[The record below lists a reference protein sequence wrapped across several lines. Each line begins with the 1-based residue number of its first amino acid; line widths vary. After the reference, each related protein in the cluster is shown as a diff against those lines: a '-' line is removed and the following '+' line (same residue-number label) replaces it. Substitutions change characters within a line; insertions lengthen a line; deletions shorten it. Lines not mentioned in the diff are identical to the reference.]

1 MNTTE
6 ILRSFEDITEHYIQ
20 ELEGFSMEQLKRQPG
35 ENEWSL
41 GQMYQHL
48 INAALYMQ
56 LANAERCLAPG
67 GDDAASAG
75 EKTEVGETVFGQG
88 SLPPVR
94 IQVPPSPQYTP
105 QQPESKEQLVEGLK
119 SVVHRMNEIASKLE
133 NAPLHHTVAHPRFG
147 GLTAEEWFRLV
158 EMHYRHHLL
167 QKDRLKQALLLAFN

>member
-6 ILRSFEDITEHYIQ
+6 VLRNFEEITEHYIQ

-56 LANAERCLAPG
+56 LANAERCLTPA
-67 GDDAASAG
+67 GDDAVSAG
-75 EKTEVGETVFGQG
+75 EKTEVGEAVFEQG
-88 SLPPVR
+88 GLPPVR

-105 QQPESKEQLVEGLK
+105 QEPESKEQLVEGLS
-119 SVVHRMNEIASKLE
+119 SVVRHMNEIALKLE

-167 QKDRLKQALLLAFN
+167 QKDRLKQVLAPSV

>member
-1 MNTTE
+1 MKTAE
-6 ILRSFEDITEHYIQ
+6 ILQRFEEITEHYIQ
-20 ELEGFSMEQLKRQPG
+20 ELEGFGMEQLKRQPG

-41 GQMYQHL
+41 GKMYQHL

-56 LANAERCLAPG
+56 LANAERCLKPS
-67 GDDAASAG
+67 GDDAVSAG
-75 EKTEVGETVFGQG
+75 EKTDVGKAVFEQG

-147 GLTAEEWFRLV
+147 GLNAEEWFRLV

-167 QKDRLKQALLLAFN
+167 QKDRLKQALPQNV

>member
-6 ILRSFEDITEHYIQ
+6 ILRSFEEITEHYIQ
-20 ELEGFSMEQLKRQPG
+20 ELEGFSMEQLKQQPG

-41 GQMYQHL
+41 GQMYRHL
-48 INAALYMQ
+48 IGAALYLQ
-56 LANAERCLAPG
+56 LANAERCLAPDG
-67 GDDAASAG
+67 NDAVSAG
-75 EKTEVGETVFGQG
+75 EKTEVGAAIFEQG

-119 SVVHRMNEIASKLE
+119 SVVRRMYEIAPKLE

-147 GLTAEEWFRLV
+147 GLTAEEWFKLV
-158 EMHYRHHLL
+158 EMHYRHHLM
-167 QKDRLKQALLLAFN
+167 QKDRLKQALLLNT